1 MIGRRRR
8 RRRRRGGSQWRR
20 RKSIPRDGRRR
31 DAGVRVPSEMAK
43 QLKKKLGKKNSVN
56 VWSVTAGPKM
66 GPKKR
71 KKTKQNNSSLK
82 DARDAEH
89 GCSPRCS
96 RFSPMKRMLEPCPA
110 SAVLREWQAE
120 DSRQD
125 ASHSR
130 DADLTFLPEYQVETR

>member
-1 MIGRRRR
+1 MIGR
-8 RRRRRGGSQWRR
+8 SQWRR

-71 KKTKQNNSSLK
+71 KKQTKQFVFERCQGCRAWMLAK
-82 DARDAEH
+82 MLAILADETDARA
-89 GCSPRCS
+89 
-96 RFSPMKRMLEPCPA
+96 LPCLGG
-110 SAVLREWQAE
+110 S
-120 DSRQD
+120 
-125 ASHSR
+125 
-130 DADLTFLPEYQVETR
+130 